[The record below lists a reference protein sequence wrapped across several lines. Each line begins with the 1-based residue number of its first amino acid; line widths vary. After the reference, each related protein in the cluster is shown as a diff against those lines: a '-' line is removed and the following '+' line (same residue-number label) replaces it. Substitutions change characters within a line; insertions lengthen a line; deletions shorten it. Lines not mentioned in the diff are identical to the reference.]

1 MQNVEDKEMEI
12 DERDCCFNLKDH
24 VIPFFKRHI
33 GELYDFTL
41 KRRASSAEPIQTIE
55 ILKLFIQDRKLPF
68 DMRHY
73 MNAQSDFIRKNIKEG
88 CQNRQEIVSHWIKVY
103 AEKHRNRA
111 ILLQCLYLD
120 RISADIV
127 PQIEQ
132 MLVNFQKNK

>member
-1 MQNVEDKEMEI
+1 MQNVEDKDLEFGEK
-12 DERDCCFNLKDH
+12 DCCYNLKDH
-24 VIPFFKRHI
+24 VIPFFRRHI
-33 GELYDFTL
+33 GELHDFAQ
-41 KRRASSAEPIQTIE
+41 KKRASSAEPIQMVE

-111 ILLQCLYLD
+111 IMLQCLYLD
-120 RISADIV
+120 RISEEIV

-132 MLVNFQKNK
+132 MLADLQKNK

>member
-1 MQNVEDKEMEI
+1 MQNFDDREMEI
-12 DERDCCFNLKDH
+12 DEQDCCYDLKDH
-24 VIPFFKRHI
+24 VVPFFKRHI
-33 GELYDFTL
+33 GELYDFME
-41 KRRASSAEPIQTIE
+41 KRRASSAEPIETIE
-55 ILKLFIQDRKLPF
+55 LLKLFIQDRKLPF

-120 RISADIV
+120 RVSQEIIPA
-127 PQIEQ
+127 IEK
-132 MLVNFQKNK
+132 MLQDFHQQK